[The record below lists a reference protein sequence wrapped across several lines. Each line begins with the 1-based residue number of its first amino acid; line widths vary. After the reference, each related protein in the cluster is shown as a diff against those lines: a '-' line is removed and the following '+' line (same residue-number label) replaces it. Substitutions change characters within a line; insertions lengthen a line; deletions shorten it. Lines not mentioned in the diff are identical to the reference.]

1 MRNFFQFLLR
11 QHFFFIFLLLEV
23 ISFLL
28 LVQNNLYQRSGFVN
42 STNTFTGNI
51 LTSINNVSQYFSLKD
66 ANRKL
71 AEENVRLLN
80 ESKKYYMKTNEQV
93 FLYQDT
99 LYRQQYEFISA
110 KVIGN
115 TTNKR
120 NNYLT
125 LNKGSRQ
132 GIQKDMGV
140 VTSNGIVGIV
150 KEVSPNFSSVIS
162 VLHKDTKISA
172 KVKKNGHLGTVNW
185 SGGDYRYGEL
195 VDIPTHVKPTIGDTI
210 ITSGY
215 SSSFPEGIM
224 IGTISDFRIEKG
236 DNFYTITIKFSTD
249 FNNISYA
256 HVIRNIMKDELNKLN
271 KDSQNDQADKQ

>member
-1 MRNFFQFLLR
+1 MKNFFQFLLR

-28 LVQNNLYQRSGFVN
+28 LVQNNLYQRSSFIN

-71 AEENVRLLN
+71 AEENARLLN

-256 HVIRNIMKDELNKLN
+256 HVIRNIMKDELNKLT
-271 KDSQNDQADKQ
+271 KDSQND

>member
-1 MRNFFQFLLR
+1 MKNFFQFLLR

-28 LVQNNLYQRSGFVN
+28 LVQNNLYQHTSFIN

-71 AEENVRLLN
+71 AEENARLLN
-80 ESKKYYMKTNEQV
+80 ESKKYYMKTDEQV
-93 FLYQDT
+93 FLYKDT

-115 TTNKR
+115 TTNNR

-140 VTSNGIVGIV
+140 ITSNGIVGIV

-185 SGGDYRYGEL
+185 KGGDYRYGEL
-195 VDIPTHVKPTIGDTI
+195 IDIPTHVKPTLGDTI

-224 IGTISDFRIEKG
+224 IGTISDFRIDKG

-256 HVIRNIMKDELNKLN
+256 YVIRNIMKDELKKLT
-271 KDSQNDQADKQ
+271 KESQTE

>member
-1 MRNFFQFLLR
+1 MKIFFQFLLR

-23 ISFLL
+23 FSFIL
-28 LVQNNLYQRSGFVN
+28 LVQNNFYQKSSFIN

-51 LTSINNVSQYFSLKD
+51 LTTINNVSQYFSLRD
-66 ANRKL
+66 ANHKL
-71 AEENVRLLN
+71 SEENARLLS
-80 ESKKYYMKTNEQV
+80 ESKKYFMKTDDQI
-93 FLYQDT
+93 FLYKDT
-99 LYRQQYEFISA
+99 LYRQQYEFVSA

-115 TTNKR
+115 TTNNR

-140 VTSNGIVGIV
+140 ITSNGIVGIV

-172 KVKKNGHLGTVNW
+172 KVKKNGHLGTVKW
-185 SGGDYRYGEL
+185 SGGDYRYGDL
-195 VDIPTHVKPTIGDTI
+195 IDIPTHVKPTIGDTI

-224 IGTISDFRIEKG
+224 IGTISDFRIDKG

-256 HVIRNIMKDELNKLN
+256 YVIRNIMKDEQNKLI
-271 KDSQNDQADKQ
+271 KDSQND

>member
-1 MRNFFQFLLR
+1 MKSLLQFLLR
-11 QHFFFIFLLLEV
+11 QHFFFLFLLLEV
-23 ISFLL
+23 TSFIL
-28 LVQNNLYQRSGFVN
+28 LVQNNFYQRSSFIN

-51 LTSINNVSQYFSLKD
+51 LVTLNNISQYFSLKD
-66 ANRKL
+66 ANLKL
-71 AEENVRLLN
+71 AEENARLLN
-80 ESKKYYMKTNEQV
+80 ESKKYYMKTDEHV
-93 FLYQDT
+93 FLYKDT
-99 LYRQQYEFISA
+99 LYRQQYEFVSA

-115 TTNKR
+115 TTNNR

-140 VTSNGIVGIV
+140 ITSNGIVGIV
-150 KEVSPNFSSVIS
+150 KEVSLNFSSVIS

-195 VDIPTHVKPTIGDTI
+195 IDIPTHVKPTLGDTV

-224 IGTISDFRIEKG
+224 IGTISDFEIEKG

-256 HVIRNIMKDELNKLN
+256 YIIRNIMKEELDKLT
-271 KDSQNDQADKQ
+271 KDSHND

>member
-1 MRNFFQFLLR
+1 MRNFLKFLLR
-11 QHFFFIFLLLEV
+11 QHFFFLFLLLEV
-23 ISFLL
+23 ISLIF
-28 LVQNNLYQRSGFVN
+28 LVQNNIYQRSSFIN
-42 STNTFTGNI
+42 STNTFAGNI
-51 LTSINNVSQYFSLKD
+51 LTTIDNVSQYFSLKD

-71 AEENVRLLN
+71 AEENTRLLN
-80 ESKKYYMKTNEQV
+80 ESKKYYMKTDEQV
-93 FLYQDT
+93 FLYKDT

-140 VTSNGIVGIV
+140 ITSNGIVGIV

-185 SGGDYRYGEL
+185 GGGDYRYGEL
-195 VDIPTHVKPTIGDTI
+195 VDIPTHVKPVLGDTI

-236 DNFYTITIKFSTD
+236 DNFYTITIRFSTD

-256 HVIRNIMKDELNKLN
+256 HVIRNIMRDELNNLK
-271 KDSQNDQADKQ
+271 KISQND

>member
-1 MRNFFQFLLR
+1 MRNIGQFLLR
-11 QHFFFIFLLLEV
+11 QNFFFIFLLLEV
-23 ISFLL
+23 ISFIL
-28 LVQNNLYQRSGFVN
+28 LVQNNIYQRSSFIN
-42 STNTFTGNI
+42 STNTFTGSI
-51 LTSINNVSQYFSLKD
+51 LATINNVSQYFSLKD
-66 ANRKL
+66 ANHKL

-80 ESKKYYMKTNEQV
+80 ESKKYYMMTDEQV
-93 FLYQDT
+93 FLYKDT

-140 VTSNGIVGIV
+140 ITSNGIVGIV

-195 VDIPTHVKPTIGDTI
+195 IDIPTHVKPILGDTV

-224 IGTISDFRIEKG
+224 IGIISDFRIEKG

-256 HVIRNIMKDELNKLN
+256 YVIRNIMKDELNRLT
-271 KDSQNDQADKQ
+271 KDSQND